1 MSNTPDGIEYGN
13 FFTLITHL
21 RALHM
26 LHQTMHWAASGPQFY
41 SDHLLHQRIY
51 EGIAEEIDAVG
62 ERMIL
67 EEGLPDGWSLVG
79 SADNVAGMVEDYD
92 GWNMDGRPVAVLA
105 EQELL
110 AYLAI
115 MRNGIESSVW
125 DSTTN
130 SIVDRITPLS
140 QGLENLLSGIADKHE
155 TYLYLLRQRY
165 GDDTVEGETRTAS
178 RRRRRA
184 SSSPMTAETYFVPQ
198 PKDREVLELA
208 RSKAPSNDPT
218 VIKNMIRQ
226 DQTDDTP
233 RELKRKLEDSP
244 LTVDEVLELP
254 GAKMFSTL
262 NRYVLETDD
271 PRAHPGLP
279 SSRDEVIALRVASRW
294 LDR

>member
-1 MSNTPDGIEYGN
+1 MSDTTSGIEYGN

-21 RALHM
+21 RALYM
-26 LHQTMHWAASGPQFY
+26 LHQTMHWAATGPQSY
-41 SDHLLHQRIY
+41 GDHLLHQRIY

-62 ERMIL
+62 ER
-67 EEGLPDGWSLVG
+67 DGVPQPWSLIG
-79 SADNVAGMVEDYD
+79 DADNVAAMVEDYD
-92 GWNMDGRPVAVLA
+92 RWHRDGRPVAVLA

-115 MRNGIESSVW
+115 MRNGIKSSAW

-130 SIVDRITPLS
+130 STVDRITPLS

-165 GDDTVEGETRTAS
+165 GEDTVEGETRTAS

-198 PKDREVLELA
+198 PKDYEVLELA
-208 RSKAPSNDPT
+208 RSKAPSNVPT

-254 GAKMFSTL
+254 GAEMFGTL

-271 PRAHPGLP
+271 PHAHPDLP
-279 SSRDEVIALRVASRW
+279 SSREEAIAMRVARRW
-294 LDR
+294 RPR

>member
-1 MSNTPDGIEYGN
+1 MSDKTDGIEYGK
-13 FFTLITHL
+13 FFSLITRL
-21 RALHM
+21 RALHI
-26 LHQTMHWAASGPQFY
+26 LHQTMHWAASGPHSY

-62 ERMIL
+62 ER
-67 EEGLPDGWSLVG
+67 WSLFRFPINGIV
-79 SADNVAGMVEDYD
+79 SQVDNIFYFAELYH
-92 GWNMDGRPVAVLA
+92 GWGRKGGPVAVLA
-105 EQELL
+105 EQDLL
-110 AYLAI
+110 AYLAT
-115 MRNGIESSVW
+115 MKDYVN
-125 DSTTN
+125 
-130 SIVDRITPLS
+130 DRGQIIPVS

-165 GDDTVEGETRTAS
+165 GEDTVEGETRTAS

-184 SSSPMTAETYFVPQ
+184 SSPPMTAETYFVPQ
-198 PKDREVLELA
+198 PKDYEVLELA

-226 DQTDDTP
+226 DQTDDSP

-262 NRYVLETDD
+262 NRYVLKTDD
-271 PRAHPGLP
+271 PHAHPDLP
-279 SSRDEVIALRVASRW
+279 SSREEVIVLRVASRW
-294 LDR
+294 LNR